1 MSNAPQSPRP
11 DSSRPDTAQIN
22 TIILRAPKSHGIG
35 LLLTFLLGPIGLL
48 YATTLGG
55 LILAP
60 LAFIIGIF
68 TFGLG
73 ALLTWPVAIVW
84 SILAISLHNRK
95 LNRETTP
102 APSGQP

>member
-11 DSSRPDTAQIN
+11 DLPRTN
-22 TIILRAPKSHGIG
+22 TIILRAPKSQGIG

-60 LAFIIGIF
+60 LAFVIGIF

-73 ALLTWPVAIVW
+73 ALITWPVAIMW

-95 LNRETTP
+95 LNRETAPTP
-102 APSGQP
+102 SEQP

>member
-1 MSNAPQSPRP
+1 MSNTPETPRTE
-11 DSSRPDTAQIN
+11 TARIN
-22 TIILRAPKSHGIG
+22 TIILRAPKSQGIG

-60 LAFIIGIF
+60 LAFVIGIF

-73 ALLTWPVAIVW
+73 ALITWPVAILW

-95 LNRETTP
+95 LNRETAP
-102 APSGQP
+102 ASSDQP